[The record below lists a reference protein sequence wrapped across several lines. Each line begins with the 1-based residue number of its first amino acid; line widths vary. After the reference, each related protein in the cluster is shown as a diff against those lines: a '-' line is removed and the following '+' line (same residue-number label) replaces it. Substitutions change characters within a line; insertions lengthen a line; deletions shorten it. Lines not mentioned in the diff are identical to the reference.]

1 MGLKRGWFQNEFLNY
16 KKSWEPA
23 WLVKKV
29 SSRVTLELFWEKNR
43 KTVGRDGWFLLTPA
57 LNRVKEHLEN
67 LYGTCECCVR
77 NMWGQCFLRRFGDFS
92 INLSITIEN
101 LKEYRI
107 YCHHYPHRVLTM
119 HPHVCSLHSHTPHTV
134 LTGSFRF
141 PQTVKSRL
149 INSREVGGGQKWGW
163 FSGYGEEV
171 KF

>member
-77 NMWGQCFLRRFGDFS
+77 NMWGQCFLKRFGDFS

-101 LKEYRI
+101 LKEYRNLNGQISMGVSASGVNTFYQFQVVCDCFTSNLYVLYTKTSICIITTNI
-107 YCHHYPHRVLTM
+107 Y
-119 HPHVCSLHSHTPHTV
+119 LHNYSIY
-134 LTGSFRF
+134 
-141 PQTVKSRL
+141 K
-149 INSREVGGGQKWGW
+149 
-163 FSGYGEEV
+163 
-171 KF
+171 

>member
-77 NMWGQCFLRRFGDFS
+77 NMWGQCFLKRFGDFS

-101 LKEYRI
+101 LEEYSIPDRYVFVTNVDCDKI
-107 YCHHYPHRVLTM
+107 VIVFAFLLQQNNNNYWKAAWAISYM
-119 HPHVCSLHSHTPHTV
+119 MDDS
-134 LTGSFRF
+134 
-141 PQTVKSRL
+141 
-149 INSREVGGGQKWGW
+149 
-163 FSGYGEEV
+163 GEEGTMYCYCAL
-171 KF
+171 